1 MDDMSNAKQVPLKK
15 GGENMRTARD
25 RKRIRKQTRKKKIRY
40 LRRRIE
46 QTTDLAE
53 RERLVEKLRRI
64 SPEAPVS
71 VS

>member
-1 MDDMSNAKQVPLKK
+1 
-15 GGENMRTARD
+15 MRTARD

>member
-1 MDDMSNAKQVPLKK
+1 
-15 GGENMRTARD
+15 MRTERD

-46 QTTDLAE
+46 ETTDLAE
-53 RERLVEKLRRI
+53 RERLIEKLHRI

-71 VS
+71 TA

>member
-1 MDDMSNAKQVPLKK
+1 
-15 GGENMRTARD
+15 MRTERD
-25 RKRIRKQTRKKKIRY
+25 RKRIRKQTRKKKIRD

-53 RERLVEKLRRI
+53 RERLIEKLRHI

-71 VS
+71 VAQESLPG